1 MAPDGAH
8 DHAQIYQKSESQKKM
23 CDALQNWVYSKT
35 CQMIIILPCFFFRLH
50 YFSFDVSKFLKMPE
64 KYLAIKS
71 EYNQP

>member
-1 MAPDGAH
+1 
-8 DHAQIYQKSESQKKM
+8 M